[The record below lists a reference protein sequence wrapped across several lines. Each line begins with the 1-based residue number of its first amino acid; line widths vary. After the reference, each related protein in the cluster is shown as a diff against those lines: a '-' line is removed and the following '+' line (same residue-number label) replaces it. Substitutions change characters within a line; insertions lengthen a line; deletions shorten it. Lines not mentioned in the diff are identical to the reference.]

1 MVAKGLKQIMECE
14 METTE
19 IKDRKLHT
27 PKGGRPPKK
36 VKRQSQLMVRL
47 TETERFLIEEKAK
60 DAGMK
65 PSAWFRL
72 AAKKAK
78 VLARLKPDDLK
89 HLRTMTGMAN
99 NLNQLTHLAH
109 KEGLTFIRQ
118 SCKELLLQIDR
129 ILKKIGGDDR

>member
-1 MVAKGLKQIMECE
+1 MEK
-14 METTE
+14 TE
-19 IKDRKLHT
+19 IKDQKPYN

-36 VKRQSQLMVRL
+36 IKRQSQLVVRL

-78 VLARLKPDDLK
+78 VLARLKPDDLR
-89 HLRTMTGMAN
+89 HLRTLTGMAN
-99 NLNQLTHLAH
+99 NLNQLTRLAH
-109 KEGLTFIRQ
+109 MEGLTFIRQ
-118 SCKELLLQIDR
+118 SCKELLLQIDV
-129 ILKKIGGDDR
+129 ILKELSRDDR

>member
-1 MVAKGLKQIMECE
+1 MEK
-14 METTE
+14 TE
-19 IKDRKLHT
+19 IKDRKPYN

-60 DAGMK
+60 VAGMK

-89 HLRTMTGMAN
+89 HLRTLTGMAN

-118 SCKELLLQIDR
+118 SCKDLLLQIDS
-129 ILKKIGGDDR
+129 ILKKFGSDDR

>member
-1 MVAKGLKQIMECE
+1 MECE
-14 METTE
+14 MEKTE
-19 IKDRKLHT
+19 IKDPKPCN

-47 TETERFLIEEKAK
+47 TETERFVIEEKAR

-65 PSAWFRL
+65 PSAWLRQ

-89 HLRTMTGMAN
+89 HLRTLTGMAN
-99 NLNQLTHLAH
+99 NLNQLTRLAH
-109 KEGLTFIRQ
+109 QEGLTFIGQ
-118 SCKELLLQIDR
+118 SCKALLLEIDL
-129 ILKKIGGDDR
+129 IIKQLSIDDR

>member
-1 MVAKGLKQIMECE
+1 MECE
-14 METTE
+14 MEKTE
-19 IKDRKLHT
+19 IKEQKLYNS
-27 PKGGRPPKK
+27 KGGRPPKK

-89 HLRTMTGMAN
+89 HFRTMTGMAN

-118 SCKELLLQIDR
+118 SCKELLLQIDG
-129 ILKKIGGDDR
+129 ILKKLGGDDR

>member
-1 MVAKGLKQIMECE
+1 MER
-14 METTE
+14 TDTE
-19 IKDRKLHT
+19 DRKPYK

-47 TETERFLIEEKAK
+47 TETERFLIEEKAR

-118 SCKELLLQIDR
+118 SCKELLLQIDL
-129 ILKKIGGDDR
+129 ILKKLCRDDR

>member
-1 MVAKGLKQIMECE
+1 MECE
-14 METTE
+14 MEKTE
-19 IKDRKLHT
+19 IKDPKPYN

-47 TETERFLIEEKAK
+47 TETERFLIEEKAR

-65 PSAWFRL
+65 PSAWFRQ

-78 VLARLKPDDLK
+78 VIARLKPDDLR
-89 HLRTMTGMAN
+89 HLRTLTGMAN

-118 SCKELLLQIDR
+118 SCKAILLEIDV
-129 ILKKIGGDDR
+129 ILNQLGSDDR

>member
-1 MVAKGLKQIMECE
+1 MGK
-14 METTE
+14 TE
-19 IKDRKLHT
+19 IKDQKPYS

-78 VLARLKPDDLK
+78 VLARLKPADLR
-89 HLRTMTGMAN
+89 HLRTLTGMAN

-118 SCKELLLQIDR
+118 SCKELLLQIDS
-129 ILKKIGGDDR
+129 ILKKLGSDDR

>member
-1 MVAKGLKQIMECE
+1 MEK
-14 METTE
+14 TE
-19 IKDRKLHT
+19 IKDKKPYN

-36 VKRQSQLMVRL
+36 IKRQSQLVVRL

-65 PSAWFRL
+65 PSSWFRL

-78 VLARLKPDDLK
+78 VLARLKPDDLR
-89 HLRTMTGMAN
+89 HFRTLQGMAN

-109 KEGLTFIRQ
+109 KEGLIFIRQ
-118 SCKELLLQIDR
+118 SCKELLLQIDV
-129 ILKKIGGDDR
+129 ILKELSRDDR

>member
-1 MVAKGLKQIMECE
+1 MERVMEETEKKGQKSYN
-14 METTE
+14 
-19 IKDRKLHT
+19 

-36 VKRQSQLMVRL
+36 VKRESQLMVRL
-47 TETERFLIEEKAK
+47 TETERFLIEAK
-60 DAGMK
+60 SKEAGMK

-89 HLRTMTGMAN
+89 HLRTLTGMAN

-109 KEGLTFIRQ
+109 KEGLIFIRQ
-118 SCKELLLQIDR
+118 SCKELLLQIDS
-129 ILKKIGGDDR
+129 ILKKLGGDDR

>member
-1 MVAKGLKQIMECE
+1 MGK
-14 METTE
+14 TE
-19 IKDRKLHT
+19 AKDRKPYN
-27 PKGGRPPKK
+27 PKGGRPTKK

-47 TETERFLIEEKAK
+47 TENERFLIEEKAK

-65 PSAWFRL
+65 PNAWFRQ

-89 HLRTMTGMAN
+89 HLRTLTGVAN

-109 KEGLTFIRQ
+109 KEGFLFIRQ
-118 SCKELLLQIDR
+118 SCKELLFQIDA
-129 ILKKIGGDDR
+129 ILKKLGSDDR

>member
-1 MVAKGLKQIMECE
+1 MECE
-14 METTE
+14 MEKTE
-19 IKDRKLHT
+19 IKGPKPYN

-47 TETERFLIEEKAK
+47 TETERFLIQEKARY
-60 DAGMK
+60 AGMK
-65 PSAWFRL
+65 PSAWLRQS
-72 AAKKAK
+72 AKKAK

-89 HLRTMTGMAN
+89 HLRALTGMAN

-118 SCKELLLQIDR
+118 SCKELLLQIDL
-129 ILKKIGGDDR
+129 ILKKLSSDDR

>member
-1 MVAKGLKQIMECE
+1 MECE
-14 METTE
+14 MEKTE
-19 IKDRKLHT
+19 IKDPKPYN

-47 TETERFLIEEKAK
+47 TETERFLIEEKAR

-65 PSAWFRL
+65 PSAWFRQ

-78 VLARLKPDDLK
+78 VIARLKPDDLR
-89 HLRTMTGMAN
+89 HLRTLTGMAN

-118 SCKELLLQIDR
+118 CCKELLLEIDLT
-129 ILKKIGGDDR
+129 LKQLSIDDR